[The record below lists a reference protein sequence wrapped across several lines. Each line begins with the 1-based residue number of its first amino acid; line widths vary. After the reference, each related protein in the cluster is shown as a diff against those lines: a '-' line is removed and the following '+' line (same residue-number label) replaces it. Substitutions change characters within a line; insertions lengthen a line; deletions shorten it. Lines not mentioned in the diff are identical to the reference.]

1 MLSVRKNRKG
11 LSAVNEQKKNRV
23 AAALTVNA
31 IILIFILAAVA
42 IYTLVEVSVKAR
54 EKREL
59 QAEIARYEQLIKD
72 GEKTLEDLQSDE
84 HLLYLALK
92 YGYVFQS
99 GTAN

>member
-1 MLSVRKNRKG
+1 M
-11 LSAVNEQKKNRV
+11 NEQKKNRV

-59 QAEIARYEQLIKD
+59 QAEIARYEQLIKE
-72 GEKTLEDLQSDE
+72 GKKKIRSAGLIIIRM
-84 HLLYLALK
+84 H
-92 YGYVFQS
+92 VICIC
-99 GTAN
+99 

>member
-1 MLSVRKNRKG
+1 M
-11 LSAVNEQKKNRV
+11 
-23 AAALTVNA
+23 
-31 IILIFILAAVA
+31 A

-92 YGYVFQS
+92 YGYVFQP

>member
-54 EKREL
+54 EKKRV
-59 QAEIARYEQLIKD
+59 ASRDSKIRTVDKRRRKNA
-72 GEKTLEDLQSDE
+72 
-84 HLLYLALK
+84 
-92 YGYVFQS
+92 
-99 GTAN
+99 

>member
-1 MLSVRKNRKG
+1 M
-11 LSAVNEQKKNRV
+11 NEQKKNRV

-31 IILIFILAAVA
+31 ITLVVILAAVL
-42 IYTLVEVSVKAR
+42 IYTMSAIVIKTK

-59 QAEIARYEQLIKD
+59 QAEIARYKQLIKD

-92 YGYVFQS
+92 YGYVFQP